1 MKPWSRAIL
10 LIDMDAFFA
19 AVEQKDHPNLKG
31 KALGI
36 TNGSQ
41 GSTLITCSYEAR
53 AFGVKTGMKIWEA
66 QKLCPHLVAVGSRP
80 DRYAEV
86 SREVMSIISSFSPDI
101 EVFSIDEAFL
111 DVSRCQRLHGLP
123 DQIAEKLKQSIFEGV
138 GLTCSIGV
146 SGDKTTA
153 KYAAKLG
160 KPNGCTVIP
169 PWQSKKILAPVPVE
183 SLCGIGPGISRFLSR
198 FGVHYCG
205 DMSKIPMGVLAK
217 RFGPFGR
224 RLWLM
229 CQGQDPYGVVTG
241 CTAAKSMGHGKI
253 LPPGTAE
260 LTIVLSYFR
269 QMCERLAARMRRHQ
283 AQSDC
288 FFIGM
293 RVPHLGWL
301 GEKYRTEI
309 PIDDGF
315 HLYQLCLQCIRQ
327 CGSGYVVKQV
337 QVTALVLYQGTM
349 QYDLFATPSPTV
361 SKRNQTMDAINQQ
374 FGSGALVPAGMITT
388 GQLTKVI
395 APSWKPTGLRDSL

>member
-1 MKPWSRAIL
+1 MKVWSRAIL

-19 AVEQKDHPNLKG
+19 AVEQKDHPHLRG
-31 KALGI
+31 KPIGI
-36 TNGSQ
+36 TNGIQ

-53 AFGVKTGMKIWEA
+53 AFGIKTGMKFWQA
-66 QKLCPHLVAVGSRP
+66 KKLCPNLIAVGSRP

-86 SREVMSIISSFSPDI
+86 SRDIMTIVGSFSPDL

-111 DVSRCQRLHGLP
+111 DITRCQRLHGDP
-123 DQIAEKLKQSIFEGV
+123 QTVAYKIQEAIFAGV

-183 SLCGIGPGISRFLSR
+183 SLCGIGPGIARFLNR
-198 FGVHYCG
+198 FGVKYCG
-205 DMSKIPMGVLAK
+205 DMPKIPMGVLAK

-229 CQGQDPYGVVTG
+229 CQGMDPYGVVK
-241 CTAAKSMGHGKI
+241 ASAPAKSMGHGKI
-253 LPPGTAE
+253 LPPGTSE
-260 LTIVLSYFR
+260 ITIVLSYFR

-283 AQSDC
+283 ATSDC

-293 RVPHLGWL
+293 RVPHVGWL

-315 HLYQLCLQCIRQ
+315 QLYQLCLQCMRQ
-327 CGSGYVVKQV
+327 FGSGYVVKQV
-337 QVTALVLYQGTM
+337 QVTALILYQGNQ
-349 QYDLFATPSPTV
+349 QYDLFASSDDEV
-361 SKRNQTMDAINQQ
+361 AQRNQAMDQVNQQ
-374 FGSGALVPAGMITT
+374 FGAGTLIPAGMMAT

-395 APSWKPTGLRDSL
+395 APSWKPEGVRDSL